1 MNNTT
6 VTVTTP
12 TTTTPSMET
21 LELIVL
27 RTDGAL
33 NANFDEIEAFLDQQM
48 DGYRLVQYSDNAD
61 ESIRQ
66 MRKDRSDLNKLVT
79 SIKSTKKVVKDEF
92 MVPLNQFN
100 ERADRLIALIEE
112 PKMVI
117 DEKIKEL
124 EEAGREAKRKAI
136 REYYDSIS
144 ARVDDDFKEEL
155 YRRLYNASWENA
167 TATQKAYKEGLKKGV
182 DNFIY
187 GMQCLKLSNHEF
199 MEDGIREFKL
209 NLDLSAA
216 IKVMEDK
223 QAQKE
228 ELLRKEQERLE
239 EERRRIE
246 EAAQAEAQRKIDEAN
261 KEAQR
266 KIEEAQKKAE
276 EEAQRKIEAQM
287 QKVVAETEK
296 TISDA
301 VAKATAEIEKKA
313 QTPQSFVAP
322 STTTVI
328 DRSDRIQIQPQTLP
342 HITVDEPVAT
352 DKVTVVFD
360 KVEWELIQK
369 YADRMGVK
377 YAVKA

>member
-6 VTVTTP
+6 NKLVTTP
-12 TTTTPSMET
+12 SVEA
-21 LELIVL
+21 LELTVVRTNGVL
-27 RTDGAL
+27 D
-33 NANFDEIEAFLDQQM
+33 ANFDQIETFLDQQL

-66 MRKDRSDLNKLVT
+66 MRKDRADLNRLAA
-79 SIKSTKKVVKDEF
+79 SIKNTKKEVKDEF
-92 MVPLNQFN
+92 MAPLNQFN

-112 PKMVI
+112 PKTVI

-136 REYYDSIS
+136 REYFDSIFDNVS
-144 ARVDDDFKEEL
+144 AGVDDDFKEDL
-155 YRRLYNASWENA
+155 YRRLYNPSWENA

-182 DNFIY
+182 ENFTY

-261 KEAQR
+261 AEAQR
-266 KIEEAQKKAE
+266 KIEEAQKRAE
-276 EEAQRKIEAQM
+276 EEAQRKMEAQM

-301 VAKATAEIEKKA
+301 VAKATMEIEKKV
-313 QTPQSFVAP
+313 QTTTEPV
-322 STTTVI
+322 STVNATVI
-328 DRSDRIQIQPQTLP
+328 DRSDRLQAHSLNMP
-342 HITVDEPVAT
+342 HIDLSDPSGTRKVLVEFDEMDWT
-352 DKVTVVFD
+352 I
-360 KVEWELIQK
+360 IQK
-369 YADRMGVK
+369 YADRMNVK
-377 YAVKA
+377 YTVKA